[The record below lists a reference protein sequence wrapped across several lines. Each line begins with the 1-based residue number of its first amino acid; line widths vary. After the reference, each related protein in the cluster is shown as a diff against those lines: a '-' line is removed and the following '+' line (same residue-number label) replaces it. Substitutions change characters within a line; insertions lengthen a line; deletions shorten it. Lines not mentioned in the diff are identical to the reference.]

1 MMVKIFKYLVV
12 TVVGIILLAALIA
25 TPLIIKARSEGERMY
40 EKYDSYTSEVLA
52 QKFNLKPYPI
62 KPEYQKMRPWKAL
75 KLFKIVF
82 QSQEG
87 EKLARVNTLDA
98 TMGLFMKMYTLLM
111 RPNYNFNLPM
121 FSVDFIFIGG
131 KRVFVIEII
140 DPAHIE
146 DDNIKKHYAQ
156 MRARMP
162 EVEQFEH
169 MDIEMEWCKDIVTD
183 FSIHINAERADDEL
197 LFDIYKTYLNAYL
210 DMAQNAE
217 TLSPEMSAKV
227 QEGIEGYVSSLL
239 AKGGPAVN
247 VFKTLLGPEKQ
258 KEYVRTVMFGL
269 DK

>member
-1 MMVKIFKYLVV
+1 MIVKILKYLVI
-12 TVVGIILLAALIA
+12 TVVGIIVLAALIA

-40 EKYDSYTSEVLA
+40 EKYDTYTREVLA
-52 QKFNLKPYPI
+52 QQFSLKPYPI
-62 KPEYQKMRPWKAL
+62 KAEYQKMHPWKAL

-82 QSQEG
+82 DSQEG

-121 FSVDFIFIGG
+121 FSVDIIFIGG

-156 MRARMP
+156 MRARVP
-162 EVEQFEH
+162 EVKQFEPMEVN
-169 MDIEMEWCKDIVTD
+169 MDWCKDIVTD
-183 FSIHINAERADDEL
+183 FSLHFNAQREDDEL
-197 LFDIYKTYLNAYL
+197 LFDIYKTYLHAYL

-217 TLSPEMSAKV
+217 PLSPEMSTKV
-227 QEGIEGYVSSLL
+227 QEGIEGYVSTLL